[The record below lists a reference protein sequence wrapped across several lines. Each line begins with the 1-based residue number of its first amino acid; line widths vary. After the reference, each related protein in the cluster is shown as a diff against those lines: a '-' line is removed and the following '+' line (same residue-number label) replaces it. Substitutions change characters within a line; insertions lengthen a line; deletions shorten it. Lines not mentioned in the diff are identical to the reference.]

1 MAFNLRDVR
10 NTGDIIYKHIGE
22 SPTPYV
28 LVLSDIQPGFY
39 MINPMQHTRTE

>member
-1 MAFNLRDVR
+1 MAFNLRD
-10 NTGDIIYKHIGE
+10 IIQEILSINIYIGE

-28 LVLSDIQPGFY
+28 LVLSDIQPEFY